1 MASDRDPLGERLALV
16 RALDRGASVGATSRP
31 SSSRAAMLAT
41 ALAGRPATLPAAA
54 PGSAA
59 GLLVE
64 VSDALDADLATLD
77 EPLWLTP
84 VIFDWSVQ
92 DTVAHLSAVHEVLC
106 ARLNGTDVGAVT
118 SDELDAATN
127 RLLTISRREAPEVTR
142 ERFRAAVC
150 RLRHGLEVCDTE
162 INWLGL
168 VAPAETIIVDRAFE
182 TWVHANDI
190 RRATNRASLDP
201 SGEHLKVL
209 CDLAIELLPM
219 ALIVSGYH
227 HDAVVAVNLSGPGG
241 GSWVMPLGIGAASGR
256 EFTFNASARELC
268 LLMGNRIDPADF
280 AFTVRGPYVDA
291 AAIAR
296 DLVDTAPVFAR
307 A

>member
-1 MASDRDPLGERLALV
+1 MALDRDPLGERLALV
-16 RALDRGASVGATSRP
+16 RALDRGASVGAP
-31 SSSRAAMLAT
+31 SAPASSRHALLVT
-41 ALAGRPATLPAAA
+41 ALALRPASVPPVV

-77 EPLWLTP
+77 EHLWVTP

-92 DTVAHLSAVHEVLC
+92 DTVAHLTAVHEVLC
-106 ARLNGTDVGAVT
+106 ARLNATDTSAVT
-118 SDELDAATN
+118 SDELDAATK
-127 RLLTISRREAPEVTR
+127 RFLSISRSEAPEVTR

-150 RLRHGLEVCDTE
+150 RLRHGLDVCDTE
-162 INWLGL
+162 INWLGF
-168 VAPAETIIVDRAFE
+168 VAPADTVIVDRAFE
-182 TWVHANDI
+182 TWIHANDI
-190 RRATNRASLDP
+190 RRATNRSSLDP

-219 ALIVSGYH
+219 ALIVSGRN
-227 HDAVVAVNLSGPGG
+227 HDVVVSVNLSGPGG
-241 GSWVMPLGIGAASGR
+241 GSWVMPLGTGATSGR
-256 EFTFNASARELC
+256 EMTFNASARELC

-280 AFTVRGPYVDA
+280 AFTVRGEYLDA
-291 AAIAR
+291 AVIAR
-296 DLVDTAPVFAR
+296 DLVHTASVFAR